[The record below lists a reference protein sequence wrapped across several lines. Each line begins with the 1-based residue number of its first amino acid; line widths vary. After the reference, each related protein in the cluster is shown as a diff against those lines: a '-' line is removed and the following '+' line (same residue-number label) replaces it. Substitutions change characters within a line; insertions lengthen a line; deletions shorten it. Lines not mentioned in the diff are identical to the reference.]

1 MARQLLR
8 CLALTLVALLA
19 GAPAAWAQQGV
30 SIAGTGPINLS
41 FGGAS
46 TAAPLDA
53 AGALYW
59 NPATLVGLEHNELST
74 GLALILPQTR
84 LSSGIAPSAL
94 VPGIPPPGFSGSERG
109 DNGVTPLPNFAFAYK
124 SEDDSWAVA
133 LGAFPVGGFET
144 NFPASRDNPIV
155 SARPPF
161 GLAQGGIYAQ
171 LQVIDLLAA
180 GSIRLTD
187 RLSFGFSPKVA
198 LSFLQEDPGI
208 AAPLLPTSVIPT
220 YPPLTHTRLQWSAG
234 FNAGLYYEIGSGWRT
249 GLSFRSPQWGET
261 FKFHTADRQGR
272 PIDEDIPGTF
282 PMIISAGVSYCG
294 FERWLF
300 AADFR
305 YLDYRNA
312 PGFGQGGLNP
322 DGSITGLGWRSIF
335 ALALGAQYQ
344 LTDST
349 TLRMGYTFNQNP
361 IPDQFAWENA
371 GSILVEKHSLYLGAT
386 YRMFERVLVSA
397 AYIHVFGNSV
407 TGPIR
412 VPGLGPVPE
421 SFVKDELTGVDAL
434 VMGFTV
440 QF

>member
-1 MARQLLR
+1 M
-8 CLALTLVALLA
+8 LA
-19 GAPAAWAQQGV
+19 GAPAARAQQGI

-53 AGALYW
+53 SGALYW

-94 VPGIPPPGFSGSERG
+94 VPGLPPPGFSGSERG
-109 DNGVTPLPNFAFAYK
+109 DNGVTPLPSFAFAYK
-124 SEDDSWAVA
+124 AEDDLWAAAV
-133 LGAFPVGGFET
+133 GAFPVGGFET
-144 NFPASRDNPIV
+144 NFPANRDNPIV
-155 SARPPF
+155 SARPPM

-171 LQVIDLLAA
+171 LQVFDIVAA
-180 GSIRLTD
+180 GAIRLTD
-187 RLSFGFSPKVA
+187 RLSFGISPKVA

-208 AAPLLPTSVIPT
+208 AAPLLPTSAIPT
-220 YPPLTHTRLQWSAG
+220 YPPLTHTRYQWAAG
-234 FNAGLYYEIGSGWRT
+234 FNAGLYYEIGNGWRS
-249 GLSFRSPQWGET
+249 GLSFRSQQWGET

-272 PIDEDIPGTF
+272 PFDEDIAGTF

-305 YLDYRNA
+305 YIDYHNT

-335 ALALGAQYQ
+335 GLALGAQYK
-344 LTDST
+344 LTDSMT
-349 TLRMGYTFNQNP
+349 ARMGYTYGQNP
-361 IPDQFAWENA
+361 IPDRFAWENA
-371 GSILVEKHSLYLGAT
+371 GSILVENHSIYLGAS
-386 YRMFERVLVSA
+386 YRMFERVLMSA

-407 TGPIR
+407 TGPII
-412 VPGLGPVPE
+412 VPGLGPLPQ

-434 VMGFTV
+434 VMGITV